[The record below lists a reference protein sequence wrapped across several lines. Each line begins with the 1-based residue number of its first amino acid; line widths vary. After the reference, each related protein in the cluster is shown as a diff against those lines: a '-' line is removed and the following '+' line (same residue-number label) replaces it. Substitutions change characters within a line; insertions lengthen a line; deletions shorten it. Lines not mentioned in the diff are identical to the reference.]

1 MIFLRFIARAWR
13 VIVAVA
19 IIIDKAD
26 DIITQVR
33 NIFRNQEPD
42 PPDE

>member
-1 MIFLRFIARAWR
+1 MKVFQFIARAWK

-26 DIITQVR
+26 DILTQLR
-33 NIFRNQEPD
+33 NIFRGSEPD
-42 PPDE
+42 QPED